1 MYTFLTVAS
10 AALTALLY
18 WLYNRYQQRNQRRK
32 NLLESWGKRKR
43 RKYDWE
49 KVRRYHDLIRPQTN
63 SAVVDDDT
71 WNDLDFNE
79 IFDLIDRTESNMGQQ
94 VLFDIL
100 RRPQD
105 DPDILEQRENLMKLF
120 AEQADFRIDLQI
132 QLSDLNGYRM
142 WKLSNLIFGKLPE
155 IPSWFRGFLLIPAAA
170 ILSVLLGFVNPIFFT
185 GLAVIPIFNIM
196 IQYAFGTKIASY
208 TAALSALSPFLSRA
222 EKMSKT
228 IQDQDNPFGEFGKEF
243 QQECH
248 RLRKLKKRVSKY
260 LHQGS
265 PDDMTT
271 IFWDYLNL
279 LLLLK
284 INMFTLSVDSIRQ
297 NQKALQN
304 VFFKVGYLDAMISAT
319 SFKTGLKT
327 VCRPSFHTSG
337 EKLEYKQ
344 MYHPL
349 LEEPVPN
356 SIVVGRKGILITGSN
371 MSGKTTFLKTL
382 GVNQILAQTF
392 NFCCAEEAEI
402 TFCNVVSSMRRD
414 DDLSEGKSFYLGEV
428 ERVKKLIDLVSEKDE
443 HFLFLL
449 DEIYRG
455 TNTIERI
462 SASKEVLKWLNRPQ
476 SFVLA
481 STHDLELVDLLS
493 EEYSFFHFV
502 EEVGEQSLSFD
513 YKIKPGHSSTK
524 NAIKLLEIWDYPNE
538 IVEGA
543 LDVSH
548 KLEREGVINM
558 QINNSRD

>member
-1 MYTFLTVAS
+1 
-10 AALTALLY
+10 
-18 WLYNRYQQRNQRRK
+18 
-32 NLLESWGKRKR
+32 
-43 RKYDWE
+43 
-49 KVRRYHDLIRPQTN
+49 
-63 SAVVDDDT
+63 
-71 WNDLDFNE
+71 
-79 IFDLIDRTESNMGQQ
+79 
-94 VLFDIL
+94 
-100 RRPQD
+100 
-105 DPDILEQRENLMKLF
+105 
-120 AEQADFRIDLQI
+120 
-132 QLSDLNGYRM
+132 
-142 WKLSNLIFGKLPE
+142 
-155 IPSWFRGFLLIPAAA
+155 
-170 ILSVLLGFVNPIFFT
+170 
-185 GLAVIPIFNIM
+185 
-196 IQYAFGTKIASY
+196 
-208 TAALSALSPFLSRA
+208 
-222 EKMSKT
+222 
-228 IQDQDNPFGEFGKEF
+228 
-243 QQECH
+243 
-248 RLRKLKKRVSKY
+248 
-260 LHQGS
+260 
-265 PDDMTT
+265 
-271 IFWDYLNL
+271 
-279 LLLLK
+279 
-284 INMFTLSVDSIRQ
+284 
-297 NQKALQN
+297 
-304 VFFKVGYLDAMISAT
+304 
-319 SFKTGLKT
+319 
-327 VCRPSFHTSG
+327 
-337 EKLEYKQ
+337 
-344 MYHPL
+344 
-349 LEEPVPN
+349 
-356 SIVVGRKGILITGSN
+356 